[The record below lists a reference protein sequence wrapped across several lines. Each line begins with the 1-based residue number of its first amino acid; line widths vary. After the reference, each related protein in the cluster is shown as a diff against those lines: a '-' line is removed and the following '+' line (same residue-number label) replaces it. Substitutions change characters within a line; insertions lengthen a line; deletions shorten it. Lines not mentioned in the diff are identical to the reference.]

1 MQNNF
6 LAVLR
11 TVIYCCFVYVCVISS
26 FQAVM
31 AEKALKRKDHEADD
45 DNSNDEWVGPM
56 PAEASQQKKRKCE
69 FFRIGRLYS

>member
-1 MQNNF
+1 
-6 LAVLR
+6 
-11 TVIYCCFVYVCVISS
+11 
-26 FQAVM
+26 M

-69 FFRIGRLYS
+69 FFRIGRLYSWAIIGYG